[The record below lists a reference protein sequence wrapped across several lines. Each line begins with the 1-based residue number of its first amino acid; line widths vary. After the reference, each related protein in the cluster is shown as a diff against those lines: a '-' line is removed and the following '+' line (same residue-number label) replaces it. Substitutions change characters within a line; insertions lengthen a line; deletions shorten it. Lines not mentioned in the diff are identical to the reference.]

1 LITNVSPG
9 ATRWRGPGGPC
20 TFELIIP
27 LNMDMAV
34 SIRCC
39 TTILACFVTATLLGG
54 CGDAAERRLDGAADQ
69 PAAPAVASPEVTRTY
84 APELNVDLTNMTR
97 LESGL
102 YIQDLQEGAG
112 EALEAGQTALVQYTG
127 WLPDGTLFDSS
138 RQPGRQPF
146 DVVVGRGEVIEG
158 WDQGLPGMRVGG
170 RRLLVIPPTLG
181 YGAEGAGGVIPPNAT
196 LVFDVELVEVRRTP

>member
-1 LITNVSPG
+1 LYV
-9 ATRWRGPGGPC
+9 
-20 TFELIIP
+20 EDIIP
-27 LNMDMAV
+27 LNMDTAV
-34 SIRCC
+34 STRCC
-39 TTILACFVTATLLGG
+39 TNILAGFAAAILLG
-54 CGDAAERRLDGAADQ
+54 CGDAAERSRDGAAEQ
-69 PAAPAVASPEVTRTY
+69 PSAPLVASPEVTRTY

-112 EALEAGQTALVQYTG
+112 EVVEAGQTALVQYTG

-146 DVVVGRGEVIEG
+146 DVLVGRGEVIEG

-196 LVFDVELVEVRRTP
+196 LIFDVELVEVRRTP

>member
-1 LITNVSPG
+1 ME
-9 ATRWRGPGGPC
+9 A
-20 TFELIIP
+20 
-27 LNMDMAV
+27 AV

-39 TTILACFVTATLLGG
+39 TTVLAAFVTAISVGG
-54 CGDAAERRLDGAADQ
+54 CGDATDRGGDRAADRA
-69 PAAPAVASPEVTRTY
+69 PTPAVASPDVTTTY
-84 APELNVDLTNMTR
+84 AAELNVDLTNMTR

-102 YIQDLQEGAG
+102 YIQDLEEGEG
-112 EALEAGQTALVQYTG
+112 EAVEAGQVALVQYTG

-196 LVFDVELVEVRRTP
+196 LIFDVELVEVRRTP

>member
-1 LITNVSPG
+1 
-9 ATRWRGPGGPC
+9 
-20 TFELIIP
+20 
-27 LNMDMAV
+27 MAV
-34 SIRCC
+34 STRCC
-39 TTILACFVTATLLGG
+39 TTILTGFLTATLLGG
-54 CGDAAERRLDGAADQ
+54 CGDAAERRMDRPGDQ
-69 PAAPAVASPEVTRTY
+69 PSAPAVASPEVTRTY
-84 APELNVDLTNMTR
+84 APELNVDLTDMTR

-102 YIQDLQEGAG
+102 YIRDLEEGDG
-112 EALEAGQTALVQYTG
+112 EAVEVGQTALVQYTG

-196 LVFDVELVEVRRTP
+196 LIFDVELVEVRRTP

>member
-1 LITNVSPG
+1 ME
-9 ATRWRGPGGPC
+9 A
-20 TFELIIP
+20 
-27 LNMDMAV
+27 AV

-39 TTILACFVTATLLGG
+39 TTVLAAFVTATSVAG
-54 CGDAAERRLDGAADQ
+54 CGDGTDRSGDRGADRA
-69 PAAPAVASPEVTRTY
+69 PAPAVASPDVTTTY

-102 YIQDLQEGAG
+102 YIQDLAEGEG
-112 EALEAGQTALVQYTG
+112 EAVEAGQVALVQYTG

-138 RQPGRQPF
+138 RQPGRSPF
-146 DVVVGRGEVIEG
+146 DLVVGRGEVIEG

-181 YGAEGAGGVIPPNAT
+181 YGTEGAGGVIPPNAT
-196 LVFDVELVEVRRTP
+196 LIFDVELVEVRRAP